1 MYRWFTC
8 LSVSLV
14 CVALCMPLTCC
25 LYYLQLYNIVLYH
38 GVLVLLSFAL
48 LPKSVLTIWAFW
60 LHTVLKFFNPIWN
73 AIWSLVDIARQ
84 HTYIYAPPYP
94 VHVVLGAE
102 ARASCIPGMHPTNC
116 LYPHPEVFLLQ
127 SGTKQVL

>member
-25 LYYLQLYNIVLYH
+25 LYYLQLYSIVLYH

-48 LPKSVLTIWAFW
+48 LPRVLWPYEPFGCIQCGNF
-60 LHTVLKFFNPIWN
+60 LILYEN

-84 HTYIYAPPYP
+84 HTYIYAQPYP

-102 ARASCIPGMHPTNC
+102 DRASCIPGIHPTNC

-127 SGTKQVL
+127 SGTEQVL